1 MDIIHLPHSVNSDHS
16 LIDSDTV
23 FDIVRNRNRSLTWR
37 IILPIGSKIDW
48 QDLRSYAKNVPT
60 RIEIGFSHEII
71 AGIALNVAHVEQH
84 LQQKMQQQLCV
95 HHVLQ
100 IKNTTIPAVIV
111 VVGTDLIIIHYL
123 FCLDFINSYQII
135 YSISLNNLFI

>member
-1 MDIIHLPHSVNSDHS
+1 
-16 LIDSDTV
+16 
-23 FDIVRNRNRSLTWR
+23 
-37 IILPIGSKIDW
+37 
-48 QDLRSYAKNVPT
+48 
-60 RIEIGFSHEII
+60 
-71 AGIALNVAHVEQH
+71 

-100 IKNTTIPAVIV
+100 IKNTTTPAVIV